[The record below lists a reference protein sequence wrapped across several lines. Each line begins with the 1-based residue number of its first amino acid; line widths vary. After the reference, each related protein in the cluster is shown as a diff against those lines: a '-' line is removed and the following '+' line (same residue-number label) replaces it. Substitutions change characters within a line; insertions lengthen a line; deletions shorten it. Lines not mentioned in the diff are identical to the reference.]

1 MNFRNLNAVNI
12 NSINILILLFP
23 FSLIAGNLF
32 VNLNIAL
39 ICLLGVWIYKE
50 DIFKIK
56 KFISTNIILV
66 FFIIVIVMSAL
77 KSNSIGNTDGFLK
90 SILYLRYLLFLYIL
104 KFALE
109 KKHLNVKYFLM
120 TCLFITLFVSLDVT
134 LQGLTG
140 KNIFGLE
147 SLGKHN
153 SSIFGKE
160 LVAGSYIQR
169 FFIFGLICLPF
180 VWNKLNNKRYFLIS
194 VLILIFFLGALFSG
208 NRISLV
214 MFVLAIFLMIFLFK
228 NLRKSLL
235 AGSLFCLLI
244 FSFLYSKNDNIKKH
258 YSAFY
263 KYSIDTLITLKRF
276 STKEYPE
283 LEDEKYKFFIKE
295 YNKGKDREKLKEA
308 YEMVPFAS
316 GHQVVFLT
324 AIDVWADNIF
334 LGNGI
339 KSFGK
344 TCKTKLHLPNRVCET
359 HPHNYYLELLNDTG
373 LIGALTFVISI
384 IYLCFIKFKNLRKG
398 DDLQKLLFYCL
409 LIILF
414 IEFFPLKSSGSFFS
428 TGNSSFIFFIIG
440 LIAGLKSFLKKN

>member
-1 MNFRNLNAVNI
+1 M
-12 NSINILILLFP
+12 
-23 FSLIAGNLF
+23 
-32 VNLNIAL
+32 
-39 ICLLGVWIYKE
+39 
-50 DIFKIK
+50 
-56 KFISTNIILV
+56 
-66 FFIIVIVMSAL
+66 
-77 KSNSIGNTDGFLK
+77 
-90 SILYLRYLLFLYIL
+90 
-104 KFALE
+104 
-109 KKHLNVKYFLM
+109 
-120 TCLFITLFVSLDVT
+120 
-134 LQGLTG
+134 
-140 KNIFGLE
+140 
-147 SLGKHN
+147 
-153 SSIFGKE
+153 
-160 LVAGSYIQR
+160 
-169 FFIFGLICLPF
+169 
-180 VWNKLNNKRYFLIS
+180 
-194 VLILIFFLGALFSG
+194 
-208 NRISLV
+208 
-214 MFVLAIFLMIFLFK
+214 
-228 NLRKSLL
+228 
-235 AGSLFCLLI
+235 
-244 FSFLYSKNDNIKKH
+244 YSKNENIKKH

-414 IEFFPLKSSGSFFS
+414 IEFFPLKSAASFFS

-440 LIAGLKSFLKKN
+440 LTAGLKSFLKKN